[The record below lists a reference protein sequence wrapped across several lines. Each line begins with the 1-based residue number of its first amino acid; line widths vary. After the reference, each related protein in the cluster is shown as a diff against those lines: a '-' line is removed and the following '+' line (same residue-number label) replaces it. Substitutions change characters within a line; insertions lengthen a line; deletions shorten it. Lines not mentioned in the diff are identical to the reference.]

1 MQNKLYF
8 FSRIRGS
15 QKGGGSATWEKFPN
29 NPVICFWERTL
40 CCGFCGNFEGKIMDF
55 WKKRGGNSNLKSL
68 TTPIFVQ
75 GEVTTPF
82 LPVHMCNISVLCLG
96 SLCSI
101 MVHWTPLCGVEV
113 LIPQTVALYDAFLF
127 IIRFMHWHM
136 HQLFSWAVHRGLTL
150 DMVPCDIRGAF
161 GLTTKW
167 LSWKISKIEFSKF
180 HYPFRFF
187 CHHQVHFC

>member
-1 MQNKLYF
+1 MFLCSILDE
-8 FSRIRGS
+8 FSENFQR
-15 QKGGGSATWEKFPN
+15 GGGGGGPGVGHFRSKK
-29 NPVICFWERTL
+29 L

-136 HQLFSWAVHRGLTL
+136 HQLFS
-150 DMVPCDIRGAF
+150 
-161 GLTTKW
+161 
-167 LSWKISKIEFSKF
+167 
-180 HYPFRFF
+180 
-187 CHHQVHFC
+187 

>member
-1 MQNKLYF
+1 
-8 FSRIRGS
+8 
-15 QKGGGSATWEKFPN
+15 
-29 NPVICFWERTL
+29 
-40 CCGFCGNFEGKIMDF
+40 MDF

-136 HQLFSWAVHRGLTL
+136 HQLHCDNCSARISLQQLHCDNCTARIAQCAAHLWQVGGKSESSH
-150 DMVPCDIRGAF
+150 VPRRPILYPC
-161 GLTTKW
+161 
-167 LSWKISKIEFSKF
+167 LSSVINQLLLF
-180 HYPFRFF
+180 HVYSF
-187 CHHQVHFC
+187 CYF